1 MSFTPKFPP
10 FISACNT
17 ASRKGINRTR
27 RKLLLCFLSELLCLS
42 FKLKLILKPAFL
54 LKFPEFQLCIENK
67 QLRLLIVLGL
77 PHILTVIMFLTN
89 VFTIKKADTSFSLLF
104 CGKCVA
110 ANFSIF
116 ERLKIKRPLFK
127 LFTSMLIAFEPIRKR
142 TRNRCF
148 YYPDYI
154 SGHFQTRSDIKE
166 NAKSVS

>member
-1 MSFTPKFPP
+1 MSSST
-10 FISACNT
+10 IYIYA
-17 ASRKGINRTR
+17 
-27 RKLLLCFLSELLCLS
+27 
-42 FKLKLILKPAFL
+42 
-54 LKFPEFQLCIENK
+54 ENK

-89 VFTIKKADTSFSLLF
+89 VFTIKKADTSFSLLV